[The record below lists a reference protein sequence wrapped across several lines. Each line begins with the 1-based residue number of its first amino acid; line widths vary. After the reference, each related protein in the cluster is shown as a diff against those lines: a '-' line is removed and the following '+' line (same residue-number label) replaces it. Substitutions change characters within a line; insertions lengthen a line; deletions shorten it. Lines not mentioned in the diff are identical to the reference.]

1 MLGTVVG
8 VDPGSR
14 KLAVVVNT
22 PGSNFLW
29 TYQVPQGTLRPQAC
43 DQLFTA
49 IHAFLASVGESRDE
63 IAVWVEEPV
72 VGKNRRG
79 ALMQGQVHG
88 VAMTAALQSGITSV
102 YSVGNTT
109 WKKETVGAG
118 NASKPQCRE
127 WLAREHPELAGDC
140 GDDDDL
146 VDAACIA
153 VYGRGVLARAGQFT
167 GRVPSTG

>member
-29 TYQVPQGTLRPQAC
+29 TYAVPQGTMRPQAC
-43 DQLFTA
+43 DQLFVA
-49 IHAFLASVGESRDE
+49 FRSFLASVGESRDD

-72 VGKNRRG
+72 VGKNARG

-102 YSVGNTT
+102 YSVGNTA

-118 NASKPQCRE
+118 NAPKSRCRE
-127 WLAREHPELAGDC
+127 WLASEHPELASNC
-140 GDDDDL
+140 GDDADL

-153 VYGRGVLARAGQFT
+153 VYGRGVLARAGQFA